1 MFKTNEIKP
10 EIIKRIFKE
19 NFSTINIKFLIHQSE
34 FMTGIYG
41 RYFNDLESASIV
53 IYFAKGLHRLILRQ
67 REIDLNHDIS
77 FNNFYE
83 NHKKFDLSGFKVID
97 VARHSGLPRET
108 VRRKINEL
116 IKFKVLKKNN
126 QIISWDPL
134 MPEKLPY
141 NTLVKKSIKSL
152 SKLIKNI
159 LFFFDPHTSLE
170 YIEKEIEK
178 NYSFYW
184 YHYLNTQQE
193 FFKNWQKN
201 IKDLELLL
209 IGLECSILGAQV
221 HSKEKYNFDEVFSK
235 KINDRKNCTISAST
249 ISNITGIPRA
259 TCIRKLSKLLKLKL
273 IKKDSRFKKYYFD
286 FKNYGNS
293 IINSRQSN
301 VKVID
306 LYSNFFFVILRALN
320 RKKN

>member
-1 MFKTNEIKP
+1 MLNENKLNP
-10 EIIKRIFKE
+10 EIVKKVFKE
-19 NFSTINIKFLIHQSE
+19 NFSTIHVKFLIHQSE
-34 FMTGIYG
+34 FMTSIYG

-53 IYFAKGLHRLILRQ
+53 MYFAKKLHLSILRQ
-67 REIDLNHDIS
+67 REIDLNYDIS

-83 NHKKFDLSGFKVID
+83 NNKKFNLNRLKLID

-116 IKFKVLKKNN
+116 IKFKVLKKNS

-134 MPEKLPY
+134 VPEKLPY
-141 NTLVKKSIKSL
+141 NNLVKKDIHTL
-152 SKLIKNI
+152 SKLIKDI
-159 LFFFDPHTSLE
+159 LFFLDSNKSLE

-184 YHYLNTQQE
+184 YHYLNTQQV

-209 IGLECSILGAQV
+209 IGLECSILGAQE
-221 HSKEKYNFDEVFSK
+221 HSKKKYNFDEVFSK
-235 KINDRKNCTISAST
+235 KINDSKDCTISAST

-259 TCIRKLSKLLKLKL
+259 TCIRKLSKLIKYKL
-273 IKKDSRFKKYYFD
+273 IKKDAQLRKYYFD

-293 IINSRQSN
+293 IINSKQN
-301 VKVID
+301 NAKIID
-306 LYSNFFFVILRALN
+306 LYSDFFYVIIRALN
-320 RKKN
+320 RKND

>member
-1 MFKTNEIKP
+1 MLKKNQVKP
-10 EIIKRIFKE
+10 EIIKKIFEE
-19 NFSTINIKFLIHQSE
+19 NFATINVKLLKHQSQ
-34 FMTGIYG
+34 FMTNIYG

-53 IYFAKGLHRLILRQ
+53 LYFAKDLHQSILRK
-67 REIDLNHDIS
+67 REIDLNYDIS
-77 FNNFYE
+77 FNSFIE
-83 NHKKFDLSGFKVID
+83 NHKRINRNQFKVID

-134 MPEKLPY
+134 MPEKSPY
-141 NTLVKKSIKSL
+141 NTLVKKGIHSL
-152 SKLIKNI
+152 SKLIRDI
-159 LFFFDPHTSLE
+159 LIFFDSNKPLE
-170 YIEKEIEK
+170 NIEKEIEK

-184 YHYLNTQQE
+184 YHYLNTQQD
-193 FFKNWQKN
+193 FFRNWQKN

-209 IGLECSILGAQV
+209 IGLECSILGAQE

-235 KINDRKNCTISAST
+235 KINDRKDCTISAST

-273 IKKDSRFKKYYFD
+273 IKKDSQFKKYYFD
-286 FKNYGNS
+286 FKNYGYS

-306 LYSNFFFVILRALN
+306 LYSNFFHVMIRALN
-320 RKKN
+320 RKNN